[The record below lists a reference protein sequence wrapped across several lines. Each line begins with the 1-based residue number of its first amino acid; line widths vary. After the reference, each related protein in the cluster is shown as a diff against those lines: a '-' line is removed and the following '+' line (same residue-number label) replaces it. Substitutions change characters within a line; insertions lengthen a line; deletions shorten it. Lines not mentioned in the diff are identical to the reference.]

1 MPVRYD
7 KLLSDERGQITVF
20 LSLLFLVFMGFSF
33 CIIQGVQ
40 NYSASALGEDAVKC
54 AGENVLANY
63 DRELFNRY
71 HLFFLDPREW
81 NYILSDG
88 KTMINQYCSEQ
99 SFFRLH
105 CNSLEIT
112 EEKTALDEDGLYLKH
127 EIREYM
133 KYREEQKAEEVLER
147 LAQSI
152 KKNDIDRKQC
162 QKEVDYAENQVGDNS
177 EETGRESQVDQDK
190 EESKEDQSK
199 EKAGD
204 ETTQPDN
211 TDAIDNT
218 ESDENEVSPE
228 AQQQRA
234 NWKEIK
240 ETLQLLVRTGILFYV
255 ADQPEQ
261 ISKRS
266 ISGENLP
273 SKGRSSIGS
282 KKQQKE
288 ADRAEHFSFSG
299 LRGIK
304 SLFSVDF
311 SVDVS
316 STLWTKEKYI
326 VPYIE
331 ECFLSYGDKE
341 SKNNMETTLLYETEY
356 LINGK
361 ASDLENLKSTA
372 NCILLLRFINN
383 YIFTGKDADMKAQI
397 TTMAA
402 ALAGVLGMPQTVKGI
417 EVVIRTAISY
427 GETLLELHTLFNGG
441 EIPLTKSKENW
452 NLELKTMVKQLKEKQ
467 KVKKGNQNV
476 SYKDYLKLLLYAKGN
491 AKVLCYRMM
500 DIMQENVAGKEPG
513 FLMKNSL
520 FSYRWKGEISLGTV
534 KLQFV
539 RQHSY

>member
-88 KTMINQYCSEQ
+88 KTTINQYCSEP
-99 SFFRLH
+99 SFLRLH

-133 KYREEQKAEEVLER
+133 KYREEQKAEETLEK
-147 LAQSI
+147 LAQSV

-162 QKEVDYAENQVGDNS
+162 QKEVDRAEKQVEDNS
-177 EETGRESQVDQDK
+177 SETGRESQADQDK
-190 EESKEDQSK
+190 EGQSK

-204 ETTQPDN
+204 ETTQTDN
-211 TDAIDNT
+211 TDTMDNT
-218 ESDENEVSPE
+218 ESDENEASPE
-228 AQQQRA
+228 VQQQRA
-234 NWKEIK
+234 SWKEIK

-273 SKGRSSIGS
+273 SKERGSTDS

-288 ADRAEHFSFSG
+288 ADRAEHLSFSG

-311 SVDVS
+311 SGDIS
-316 STLWTKEKYI
+316 GTLWTKEKYI

-341 SKNNMETTLLYETEY
+341 SKNNMETTLFYETEY

-372 NCILLLRFINN
+372 NGILLLRFINN

-397 TTMAA
+397 ATMAA
-402 ALAGVLGMPQTVKGI
+402 ALAGVLGMPQTTKGI

-467 KVKKGNQNV
+467 KVKKGKQNV

-491 AKVLCYRMM
+491 TKVLCYRMM

-520 FSYRWKGEISLGTV
+520 FSYRWKGEIYFGTV
-534 KLQFV
+534 KLKFV